1 MGCDIHVYME
11 ERVRTSEYPQGIWM
25 STDKWSLRRGYFSN
39 PEDGRP
45 RMEVS
50 FEDLIYT
57 ARNYLLFSIL
67 AGVRNHYS
75 ITPISAPKGFPEDAS
90 EEVKAVYAYDKR
102 DAHSASYFT
111 LEELMAYDWDTVFE
125 REYIVK
131 NELDALTQFGEKVV
145 RMEDSPEGLT
155 AIVETP
161 VRKHVESFLEV
172 IEKMKKNLYINK
184 DFPEY
189 NVEPKDIRMVFWFDN

>member
-25 STDKWSLRRGYFSN
+25 STDKWSFQRNHLIL
-39 PEDGRP
+39 PENGIP
-45 RMEVS
+45 QMEVEY
-50 FEDLIYT
+50 EDFIYT

-67 AGVRNHYS
+67 AGVRNHYG
-75 ITPISAPKGFPEDAS
+75 ITPISAPKGLPEDVS
-90 EEVKAVYAYDKR
+90 EVIKAAYKYMKKEL
-102 DAHSASYFT
+102 HSASHLT

-125 REYIVK
+125 REHIVK
-131 NELDALTQFGEKVV
+131 NELDALTQFREKVV
-145 RMEDSPEGLT
+145 RMEDSREGLI

-172 IEKMKKNLYINK
+172 IETMKQNLYINK
-184 DFPEY
+184 DFPED